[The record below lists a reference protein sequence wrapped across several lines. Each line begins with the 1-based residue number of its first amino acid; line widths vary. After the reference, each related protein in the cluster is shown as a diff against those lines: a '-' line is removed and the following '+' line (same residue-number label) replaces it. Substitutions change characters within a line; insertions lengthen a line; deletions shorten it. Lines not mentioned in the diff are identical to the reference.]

1 MIGCRVACVVVLA
14 RGRAALLSLRSRCAA
29 AGTPILYSGVVV
41 YTVSQRFFVG
51 ALICAIQLRYLFTIR
66 EIDSYLAI
74 TDALAN
80 IRRIQSSVSDLP
92 GLVPKR
98 NHNPVRP
105 KSQIRDHPEKKWKE
119 RWGVGG

>member
-80 IRRIQSSVSDLP
+80 IRRIQSSVFRFTGIGPEAES
-92 GLVPKR
+92 
-98 NHNPVRP
+98 NPVTLRVKYGIIP
-105 KSQIRDHPEKKWKE
+105 KKSGKR
-119 RWGVGG
+119 GGG

>member
-1 MIGCRVACVVVLA
+1 VVVLA

-74 TDALAN
+74 TDAL
-80 IRRIQSSVSDLP
+80 LP
-92 GLVPKR
+92 TSEGS
-98 NHNPVRP
+98 NPVFPRFTG
-105 KSQIRDHPEKKWKE
+105 IGPEAPSAE
-119 RWGVGG
+119 STPCRTLT

>member
-74 TDALAN
+74 TQMHLPTHPKDP
-80 IRRIQSSVSDLP
+80 IQCFPDLP

-98 NHNPVRP
+98 LGPSAESFNQRPVEP
-105 KSQIRDHPEKKWKE
+105 
-119 RWGVGG
+119 